1 MNINDIKIRSI
12 RQEDVDCVVKI
23 HTDAFHGFFLSSLGT
38 RFLRLYYSCFI
49 HSNETV
55 SLCAD
60 KDGEVL
66 GFAVATKICRGFN
79 GRLVKSNIVSFGFL
93 AMWLCLSRPMSL
105 VRLIKNFSKTS
116 ETMEDNEDYAE
127 LYSIGVLP
135 CTQGMGIGKMLLSET
150 ERIMYRGGVKR
161 LSLTTDKENNEQA
174 VNFYRSLGYDVMY
187 EFKAY
192 PDRWMYRLIKELSP
206 S

>member
-1 MNINDIKIRSI
+1 MIKIREI
-12 RQEDVDCVVKI
+12 RKKDVDSVVRI
-23 HTDAFHGFFLSSLGT
+23 HCEAFKDFFLTSLGS

-49 HSNETV
+49 RSNETV
-55 SLCAD
+55 SLCAE

-66 GFAVATKICRGFN
+66 GFASATKTCRGFN
-79 GRLVKSNIVSFGFL
+79 GRLVKSNILSFGL
-93 AMWLCLSRPMSL
+93 IGVRLCLSKPMSL

-150 ERIMYRGGVKR
+150 ERIMYGGGK
-161 LSLTTDKENNEQA
+161 TTVAN
-174 VNFYRSLGYDVMY
+174 Y
-187 EFKAY
+187 
-192 PDRWMYRLIKELSP
+192 
-206 S
+206 